1 MLSKL
6 SLFLTAVF
14 YDNSI
19 AMKIVLKTYHLRSSM
34 FSRDTNAWGPL
45 FTARLVPVFKLT

>member
-1 MLSKL
+1 MFSKL

-14 YDNSI
+14 YDSGI
-19 AMKIVLKTYHLRSSM
+19 ALKIILKTYQFRSSI
-34 FSRDTNAWGPL
+34 FSRDTNSWGLL